1 MAQKVR
7 TPYVS
12 SFQMPDT
19 CVACGGPAEPGLYYR
34 FDKTQSN
41 WSGKRYMTLNLNF
54 PICAECHAVSRN
66 RGGATAVGVIGTI
79 LALAAC
85 LFAGILA
92 NLTFDK
98 NVFATIASAVVI
110 FCLVFYLFGSLA
122 RLINEKGLS
131 QEEKLRRRNLLKAG
145 SVKQFKAP
153 GVFDKTGFIDFQF
166 ESVPFATAFA
176 LLNNGKLL

>member
-7 TPYVS
+7 TPYIS

-19 CVACGGPAEPGLYYR
+19 CVACGAPAEPGIFYR

-41 WSGKRYMTLNLNF
+41 WSGRRYMTLNLNF

-85 LFAGILA
+85 VLSGMLA
-92 NLTFDK
+92 NTIFDK
-98 NVFATIASAVVI
+98 NIFATIASAVVI

-131 QEEKLRRRNLLKAG
+131 KEEKLRRRNLLNAG

-153 GVFDKTGFIDFQF
+153 GLFDKIGFIDFQF

>member
-1 MAQKVR
+1 
-7 TPYVS
+7 
-12 SFQMPDT
+12 
-19 CVACGGPAEPGLYYR
+19 
-34 FDKTQSN
+34 
-41 WSGKRYMTLNLNF
+41 MTLNLNF

-66 RGGATAVGVIGTI
+66 RGGATAVAVIGVI

-85 LFAGILA
+85 FLSGTIA
-92 NLTFDK
+92 NAISDK
-98 NVFATIASAVVI
+98 NIFATIASAVVM
-110 FCLVFYLFGSLA
+110 FCLVFYFFGFLA

-131 QEEKLRRRNLLKAG
+131 QEQKQRRRNLLNAG

-153 GVFDKTGFIDFQF
+153 SLFDKTGFIDFQF